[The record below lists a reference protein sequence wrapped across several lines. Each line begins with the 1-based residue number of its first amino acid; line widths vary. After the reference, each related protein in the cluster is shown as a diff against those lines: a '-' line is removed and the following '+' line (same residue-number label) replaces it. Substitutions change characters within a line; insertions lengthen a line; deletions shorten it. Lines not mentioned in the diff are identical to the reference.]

1 MARKGIAV
9 SQIILLVLGILVLAV
24 VAYLL
29 YTNFVQTG
37 ATISAETCRAEA
49 TRICTGCVL
58 ANQPSATCQY
68 QDKITPIGST
78 TQVDSNMEKCVSEG
92 KVAGNVGGNTI
103 DCRLL
108 TGGGTGG
115 GVTPTP
121 PPPPTPIP
129 TPTPTSLA
137 CNTCDKLNVGGTT
150 GWTATLGGTG
160 CQNPSSGATQT
171 CPP

>member
-1 MARKGIAV
+1 MARKGVAV

-37 ATISAETCRAEA
+37 TTISAETCRAEA

-58 ANQPSATCQY
+58 ANQPSATCSY

-92 KVAGNVGGNTI
+92 KVAGSVGGNTI

-115 GVTPTP
+115 GVAPTP
-121 PPPPTPIP
+121 PPPVTPLPPPGGASLTTFDCPTAVAADGNCPA
-129 TPTPTSLA
+129 TECASKGGSQSLGQKGK
-137 CNTCDKLNVGGTT
+137 CVK
-150 GWTATLGGTG
+150 
-160 CQNPSSGATQT
+160 
-171 CPP
+171 

>member
-58 ANQPSATCQY
+58 ANQPSATCSY

-78 TQVDSNMEKCVSEG
+78 NPVDSNMEKCVSEG
-92 KVAGNVGGNTI
+92 KVAGNAGGNTI

-115 GVTPTP
+115 GVTPT
-121 PPPPTPIP
+121 
-129 TPTPTSLA
+129 TPTPSATPPAVTPAAGTGQTCLGVGQPLTS
-137 CNTCDKLNVGGTT
+137 CTGGWKCEST
-150 GWTATLGGTG
+150 GWV
-160 CQNPSSGATQT
+160 C
-171 CPP
+171 

>member
-1 MARKGIAV
+1 MARKGVAV

-58 ANQPSATCQY
+58 ANQLSATCQY
-68 QDKITPIGST
+68 QAEITPIGST
-78 TQVDSNMEKCVSEG
+78 VPVASNMEKCVSEG
-92 KVAGNVGGNTI
+92 KVAGNVVGNTI

-108 TGGGTGG
+108 TGSGTGG
-115 GVTPTP
+115 GVTPTT
-121 PPPPTPIP
+121 PPTT
-129 TPTPTSLA
+129 TPPVVTPAAGAGL
-137 CNTCDKLNVGGTT
+137 TCLNVPGPPTT
-150 GWTATLGGTG
+150 PCAIPNFWKCDLTQGWT
-160 CQNPSSGATQT
+160 C
-171 CPP
+171 